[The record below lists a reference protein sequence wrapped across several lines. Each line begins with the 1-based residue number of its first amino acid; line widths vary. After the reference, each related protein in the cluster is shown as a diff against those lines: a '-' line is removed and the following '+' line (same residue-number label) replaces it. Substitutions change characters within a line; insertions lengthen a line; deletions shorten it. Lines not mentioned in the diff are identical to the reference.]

1 MKNRLVLFFLF
12 CTSYVFSQNRPQL
25 YNVDALPQS
34 LLSNPGTAVSFDKH
48 IGVPLL
54 SGLSF
59 EAGSSGVSAYDIF
72 RDDISINEAISNALF
87 DLSSTDYFNT
97 NVQVELLSFGWRS
110 SKSDIY
116 YSGGIYHEIDVFSY
130 FPKDLATLAYN
141 GNADYIDVPF
151 EFSELA
157 FTAEALSVYHF
168 GINKKI
174 NDSWQLGVRAKMYM
188 SVANV
193 NSINN
198 RGDFTTRTTPNGPN
212 FYTHTLRNVSLVAN
226 TSGVASFYDDEI
238 DTDVTELVSNAF
250 LSKNYGF
257 GLDIGFTHFINEQWS
272 ITGSVIDLG
281 VISHKDDVRNFTAS
295 GNYET
300 SGIELTFP
308 ALIEGD
314 EFTDYWQD
322 IEDEFK
328 DSINTNDSLSN
339 NYTSWRPVKFNTSV
353 QYAFGEDRSG
363 TCNCR
368 TSSSRKY
375 VNKLGLHLNT
385 IKRPRGLQTAITAY
399 YDKDWTSGLL
409 TRLTYTY
416 DKRSATNLGFL
427 VSTKINKFNLYLA
440 TDNLMQYTNVA
451 KARGAS
457 LQLGMQLVFD
467 NKL

>member
-1 MKNRLVLFFLF
+1 MRYILFATCFFSLF
-12 CTSYVFSQNRPQL
+12 YASAQNKPQL
-25 YNVDALPQS
+25 YNQDELPQT
-34 LLSNPGTAVSFDKH
+34 LLSNPGAAISFDKH

-54 SGLSF
+54 SGFSF
-59 EAGSSGVSAYDIF
+59 QVGSSGVSVYNIF
-72 RDDISINEAISNALF
+72 RDDIPINAAINEALL
-87 DLSSTDYFNT
+87 DLSSTDYFNM
-97 NVQVELLSFGWRS
+97 NVQLELLSFGWRS
-110 SKSDIY
+110 SNSDIY
-116 YSGGIYHEIDVFSY
+116 YSGGVYHEIDAFSY

-157 FTAEALSVYHF
+157 FTAESLSVYHF
-168 GINKKI
+168 GINNKV
-174 NDSWQLGVRAKMYM
+174 NNSWQLGARAKVYM

-226 TSGVASFYDDEI
+226 TSGVESFYDDEI

-257 GLDIGFTHFINEQWS
+257 GLDIGLTHFINEQWS
-272 ITGSVIDLG
+272 LSASIIDLG
-281 VISHKDDVRNFTAS
+281 FINHREDVRNFTAA

-300 SGIELTFP
+300 NGIELTFP

-314 EFTDYWQD
+314 EFTDYWQN
-322 IEDEFK
+322 IEDEFE
-328 DSINTNDSLSN
+328 DSINLSDSLSN
-339 NYTSWRPVKFNTSV
+339 DYTSWRPVKFNTSL

-363 TCNCR
+363 ECNCK
-368 TSSSRKY
+368 SGGDRKY
-375 VNKLGLHLNT
+375 INNVGLHINS

-399 YDKDWTSGLL
+399 YDRKWNSGLL
-409 TRLTYTY
+409 TRVTYTY

-440 TDNLMQYTNVA
+440 ADNLVQSTNIA

-457 LQLGMQLVFD
+457 LQLGMQLVFE
-467 NKL
+467 NK

>member
-1 MKNRLVLFFLF
+1 M
-12 CTSYVFSQNRPQL
+12 
-25 YNVDALPQS
+25 
-34 LLSNPGTAVSFDKH
+34 
-48 IGVPLL
+48 
-54 SGLSF
+54 
-59 EAGSSGVSAYDIF
+59 
-72 RDDISINEAISNALF
+72 
-87 DLSSTDYFNT
+87 
-97 NVQVELLSFGWRS
+97 
-110 SKSDIY
+110 
-116 YSGGIYHEIDVFSY
+116 
-130 FPKDLATLAYN
+130 
-141 GNADYIDVPF
+141 
-151 EFSELA
+151 
-157 FTAEALSVYHF
+157 
-168 GINKKI
+168 
-174 NDSWQLGVRAKMYM
+174 
-188 SVANV
+188 
-193 NSINN
+193 
-198 RGDFTTRTTPNGPN
+198 
-212 FYTHTLRNVSLVAN
+212 
-226 TSGVASFYDDEI
+226 
-238 DTDVTELVSNAF
+238 
-250 LSKNYGF
+250 
-257 GLDIGFTHFINEQWS
+257 
-272 ITGSVIDLG
+272 
-281 VISHKDDVRNFTAS
+281 RNFTAS

-385 IKRPRGLQTAITAY
+385 IRRPRGLQTAITAY